1 VVRFEVKPEL
11 PRQQPA
17 GSNIY
22 SISTIHLVLDLFVC
36 RAGRPSVSSLY
47 PSDFK
52 GLSQPLSVSTVYVHL
67 DPRRYRSSLAYHC
80 GDHGRRRCPLLSCPM
95 RTTLQVVGIIHH
107 SLPFHCSQPNPAAV
121 GSRKIKPDKSRRRRI
136 GHLDARGSP
145 ASCKIGGSAEK
156 CNAAAA
162 AAVGVR
168 CEVSPTAGHNGGS
181 LFVTGPTKHAPRR
194 PSMPLPTPD
203 TNVEYL
209 EFSRCAPCLV
219 AGGWP
224 TLAVRHRGVQ
234 RVGSMP
240 LGGSKLRPRT
250 RSTSRILRA
259 SPVFLRLRLSATY
272 FGVNPRS
279 WDCYLE

>member
-107 SLPFHCSQPNPAAV
+107 SLPFHCSQPNPAAI

-145 ASCKIGGSAEK
+145 ASCKMEVLRSATLQQQQQLE
-156 CNAAAA
+156 CGARSAPPRGITGAAYLSR
-162 AAVGVR
+162 VPPNMPLG
-168 CEVSPTAGHNGGS
+168 
-181 LFVTGPTKHAPRR
+181 APPC
-194 PSMPLPTPD
+194 PSPLPTLMSSIWNSPG
-203 TNVEYL
+203 
-209 EFSRCAPCLV
+209 AP
-219 AGGWP
+219 
-224 TLAVRHRGVQ
+224 
-234 RVGSMP
+234 
-240 LGGSKLRPRT
+240 
-250 RSTSRILRA
+250 RA
-259 SPVFLRLRLSATY
+259 WSPVDGRRLL
-272 FGVNPRS
+272 
-279 WDCYLE
+279 